1 MTEPRYFH
9 SPAIEPASA
18 LWDADQAVVYQR
30 LAAAYEK
37 SGEGGK
43 EKTPSA
49 QSDSRE

>member
-1 MTEPRYFH
+1 MNELRSYH
-9 SPAIEPASA
+9 SPRVEPDSA
-18 LWDADQAVVYQR
+18 LWDADLAVVFQR